1 MSSLFAALTSF
12 PAVVYTVL
20 LGVVLVYWLLAII
33 GLVDFEAGA
42 DMDIGADAADAGDAG
57 DAGDIGDAG
66 DGGPE
71 GLSGLAAWLVA
82 FGLNGVPFSIVVSLL
97 ALVGWFL
104 TGMASLTLLPLV
116 PDALRWAAG
125 AGVLLAAAA
134 LSIVIAAQLVRPM
147 RGLFVTHR
155 AISNAALV
163 GQVCKVLTGVVDER
177 QGRAEVAQRG
187 AGINIRVWAPAPNS
201 LRRGDAALITEYD
214 SARQRYRIDALPPD
228 HA

>member
-42 DMDIGADAADAGDAG
+42 DMDIGADAADAG

-104 TGMASLTLLPLV
+104 TGMASLTLLP
-116 PDALRWAAG
+116 RWAAG

-214 SARQRYRIDALPPD
+214 PARQRYRIDALPPD

>member
-12 PAVVYTVL
+12 PSVVYTVL

-42 DMDIGADAADAGDAG
+42 DVDIGADAA

>member
-42 DMDIGADAADAGDAG
+42 DVDIGADAADAGDV
-57 DAGDIGDAG
+57 GDAG

-214 SARQRYRIDALPPD
+214 PARQRCRIDALPPD

>member
-42 DMDIGADAADAGDAG
+42 DVDIGADAADAGDAG

-125 AGVLLAAAA
+125 ASVLLAAAA

>member
-1 MSSLFAALTSF
+1 
-12 PAVVYTVL
+12 
-20 LGVVLVYWLLAII
+20 
-33 GLVDFEAGA
+33 
-42 DMDIGADAADAGDAG
+42 
-57 DAGDIGDAG
+57 
-66 DGGPE
+66 
-71 GLSGLAAWLVA
+71 
-82 FGLNGVPFSIVVSLL
+82 
-97 ALVGWFL
+97 
-104 TGMASLTLLPLV
+104 MASLTLLPLV

>member
-42 DMDIGADAADAGDAG
+42 DVDIGADAA

-187 AGINIRVWAPAPNS
+187 AGINIRVWAHAPNS

>member
-42 DMDIGADAADAGDAG
+42 DMDIGADAADAGDS
-57 DAGDIGDAG
+57 GDIGDAG

>member
-42 DMDIGADAADAGDAG
+42 DVDIGADAADAGDAG
-57 DAGDIGDAG
+57 DIGDAGDAG

>member
-42 DMDIGADAADAGDAG
+42 DVDIGADAA

>member
-42 DMDIGADAADAGDAG
+42 DVDIGA

-97 ALVGWFL
+97 TLVGWFL

>member
-42 DMDIGADAADAGDAG
+42 DVDIGA

-214 SARQRYRIDALPPD
+214 PARQRYRIDALPPE

>member
-214 SARQRYRIDALPPD
+214 PARQRYRIDALPPD

>member
-42 DMDIGADAADAGDAG
+42 DMDIGADAA

-214 SARQRYRIDALPPD
+214 PARQRYRIDALPPE

>member
-42 DMDIGADAADAGDAG
+42 DVDIGADAGDAG
-57 DAGDIGDAG
+57 DIGDAGDAGDAG

-104 TGMASLTLLPLV
+104 TGMASLKLLPLV

>member
-42 DMDIGADAADAGDAG
+42 DVDIGADAA

-116 PDALRWAAG
+116 PDALRWTAG

-214 SARQRYRIDALPPD
+214 PARQRYRIDALPPD

>member
-42 DMDIGADAADAGDAG
+42 DMDIGADAA

-163 GQVCKVLTGVVDER
+163 GQMCKVLTGVVDER

-214 SARQRYRIDALPPD
+214 PARQRYRIDALPPD

>member
-42 DMDIGADAADAGDAG
+42 DVDIGA

>member
-42 DMDIGADAADAGDAG
+42 DMDIGADAADAADAG

>member
-42 DMDIGADAADAGDAG
+42 DMDIGADAA

>member
-42 DMDIGADAADAGDAG
+42 DMDIGADAADA
-57 DAGDIGDAG
+57 GDAG

-201 LRRGDAALITEYD
+201 LRRGGAD
-214 SARQRYRIDALPPD
+214 YRIRPRPPALP
-228 HA
+228 H

>member
-42 DMDIGADAADAGDAG
+42 DVDIGADAADAGDV
-57 DAGDIGDAG
+57 GDAG

-214 SARQRYRIDALPPD
+214 PARQRYRIDALPPD

>member
-42 DMDIGADAADAGDAG
+42 DMDIGADAADA
-57 DAGDIGDAG
+57 GDAG

-214 SARQRYRIDALPPD
+214 PARQRYRIDALPPD

>member
-1 MSSLFAALTSF
+1 
-12 PAVVYTVL
+12 
-20 LGVVLVYWLLAII
+20 
-33 GLVDFEAGA
+33 
-42 DMDIGADAADAGDAG
+42 
-57 DAGDIGDAG
+57 
-66 DGGPE
+66 
-71 GLSGLAAWLVA
+71 
-82 FGLNGVPFSIVVSLL
+82 LNGVPFSIVVSLL

-214 SARQRYRIDALPPD
+214 PARQRYRIDALPPD

>member
-42 DMDIGADAADAGDAG
+42 DVDIGADAA

-177 QGRAEVAQRG
+177 QGRAKVAQRG

>member
-42 DMDIGADAADAGDAG
+42 DVDIGADAG

-214 SARQRYRIDALPPD
+214 PARQRYRIDALPPD

>member
-42 DMDIGADAADAGDAG
+42 DVDIGADAA

-104 TGMASLTLLPLV
+104 TSMASLTLLPLV

-214 SARQRYRIDALPPD
+214 PARQRYRIDALPPD

>member
-42 DMDIGADAADAGDAG
+42 DVDIGADAA

-214 SARQRYRIDALPPD
+214 PARQRYRIDALPPD

>member
-42 DMDIGADAADAGDAG
+42 DVDIGADAADAGDV
-57 DAGDIGDAG
+57 GDAG

-187 AGINIRVWAPAPNS
+187 AGINIRVWAPAPNR

-214 SARQRYRIDALPPD
+214 PARQRYRIDALPPD

>member
-1 MSSLFAALTSF
+1 MSSLFAALTSC

-42 DMDIGADAADAGDAG
+42 DMDIGADAA

-116 PDALRWAAG
+116 PDALRWTAG

-214 SARQRYRIDALPPD
+214 PARQRYRIDALPPD